1 VNKKN
6 ILITG
11 ATGLIGTA
19 LSQKLREKGYKP
31 FILTTS
37 LVNNRNDAYHWDP
50 TLKICDLLP
59 DENFYAAINLAGA
72 SISDTK
78 WNEAG
83 KELILKSRTN
93 STEYLAS
100 LVQSM
105 PHKPEHI
112 ISASAIGYYGV
123 KNDSIK
129 TEESPSGNDFAALV
143 CRDWENAAKTMETP
157 NSKLSILRI
166 GIVLGK
172 NGGFYKK
179 IKDLAKWK
187 IAAPIGSGKQ
197 VVCWIHLEDLVN
209 IFVAILEDQI
219 KPGIYNAVVATNTN
233 KEVTKIIA
241 KKNGQGLLPPA
252 IPSFLVKLLF
262 GQKAEIFTESAEVS
276 SSKLIREGF
285 KFQFTDLNKAIT
297 DLAK

>member
-1 VNKKN
+1 MNKKN

-19 LSQKLREKGYKP
+19 LCQKLKEKGYTP
-31 FILTTS
+31 LILSTS
-37 LVNNRNDAYHWDP
+37 AVNDRKGIYHWDP

-59 DENFYAAINLAGA
+59 EDEFYGVINLAGA

-78 WNEAG
+78 WDEAG

-143 CRDWENAAKTMETP
+143 CRDWENAAKPMETP
-157 NSKLSILRI
+157 DSKLSILRI
-166 GIVLGK
+166 GIVMGK

-179 IKDLAKWK
+179 INDLAKWK

-197 VVCWIHLEDLVN
+197 AVCWIHLDDLVN

-219 KPGIYNAVVATNTN
+219 KPGIYNAVATTNTN

-241 KKNGQGLLPPA
+241 SKNGQGFLPPA

-276 SSKLIREGF
+276 PSKLIKEGF
-285 KFQFTDLNKAIT
+285 EFQFTDINKAIS